1 MFEPSFLSLE
11 SQIIM
16 RVLLIFLD
24 GVGLGKVNPQ
34 TNPFIATN
42 LPTLQKLANGHAWSN
57 QTGIQE
63 TQNALFIPTSA
74 TLGVEGRPQSGTGQA
89 VIVTGLNI
97 PQMIGEHYGPKPNA
111 KTRAIINQTNIFK
124 SVIQAGK
131 TATLLEAYPPAW
143 HHVIRSGKR
152 LPSSY
157 QQAAQTAG
165 LGFYGEADFRAGR
178 ALSGDWTGTGWRTE
192 LGYEDTPLLSAY
204 DAGVK
209 MVELARRFD
218 FSFFPHWMTDVIGH
232 RGNLEQASSLLKT
245 FDQVMQ
251 GALDAWDDE
260 EGVMIIT
267 SDHGNIEDLSH
278 RHHTEND
285 VPTIVIGKAYQQFS
299 TIHDLSQI
307 TPLIRKFLGIKE

>member
-1 MFEPSFLSLE
+1 
-11 SQIIM
+11 M

-63 TQNALFIPTSA
+63 TENALFIPTSA
-74 TLGVEGRPQSGTGQA
+74 TLGVEGRPQSGTGQG

-97 PQMIGEHYGPKPNA
+97 PQMIGQHYGPKPNA
-111 KTRAIINQTNIFK
+111 ETRAIIDQSNIFQ
-124 SVIQAGK
+124 SVVNAGR
-131 TATLLEAYPPAW
+131 TASLLEAYPPAW
-143 HHVIRSGKR
+143 HHVIHSGRR

-157 QQAAQTAG
+157 QQAAQSAG
-165 LGFYGEADFRAGR
+165 VRFYNEMDFRTGR
-178 ALSGDWTGTGWRTE
+178 ALSGDWTGAGWRTE
-192 LGYEDTPLLSAY
+192 LGYEDTPLLSPY
-204 DAGVK
+204 HGGVK
-209 MVELARRFD
+209 MVELARKFD
-218 FSFFPHWMTDVIGH
+218 FSLFPHWLTDVTGH
-232 RGNLEQASSLLKT
+232 RGTLDQASALLRT
-245 FDQVMQ
+245 FDQVMR
-251 GALDAWDDE
+251 GALDAWNDE

-285 VPTIVIGKAYQQFS
+285 VPTIIIGKGHQHFGG
-299 TIHDLSQI
+299 IRDLSHI
-307 TPLIRKFLGIKE
+307 TPLIKTFLKLPF